1 VSSPRLPGQPVLRF
15 LGIAHRV
22 PDHIVNGITVAVGI
36 GLVQVLFA
44 ALAGSQVAQL
54 ASVGALC
61 ASLADRPNT
70 SARTRH
76 RVLSAA
82 VLACTAVLIM
92 ALLEPYPL
100 AVGVGIS
107 LIAFVAMMT
116 MAWGPRAGP
125 VSFAPILAL
134 VFVTALPSAGLTAP
148 GLAAWSALGAA
159 VYLAWAL
166 AIGELLQPH
175 YRRLA
180 LAAALHAVAQ
190 LFRSRAGILQEP
202 DFEISDEADQGKV
215 QLWIDDET
223 ALADHLQAARDLLFV
238 APDTPR
244 SRRETAVQLRIIELR
259 DILLAS
265 RLDFDLLGQDD
276 AGRRV
281 RRSAA
286 LRLWSLAASL
296 DIAEDALRGG
306 DLPPAGPESGAGFRG
321 GFRALSQEGSLP
333 PGDPRAA
340 LLPGF
345 FARLQQ
351 LTGDVSRIHA
361 LLRGAQESLPLSTSQ
376 LRLFVA
382 PEGWPLDAL
391 RSELS
396 MRSPVF
402 RHALR
407 MALALGSAYFIAR
420 ALPWASH
427 PHWLVLS
434 VAVVLRG
441 TLEQTL
447 ARRNERVLGTVLG
460 CLIVLLMAGLH
471 SGTLLALA
479 FLVAV
484 GVAHAFVTVRY
495 LVTALAGTV
504 MALLQLHM
512 ADPGS
517 GFAIAERVADTVLG
531 ALLAWSFSYVL
542 PSWERRTLPRTIN
555 RTLLA
560 LQTYAGLALSR
571 DGGDTVAQR
580 LARRKAYDA
589 LGAVAGAM
597 KRSTVEPKRVRLPVR
612 DLAALVD
619 HGQMLM
625 AHLSVVRLMLARAS
639 ADLERP
645 EASAALK
652 TSQAALHACLSPET
666 LTDRNAGP
674 PDPAG
679 LEILPV
685 EPPAHDLLPWLLRR
699 LRVSIKESRKI
710 RQAAAAALAALDGR
724 SRALALQDPHAT
736 PSRTIPPGG
745 PDST

>member
-1 VSSPRLPGQPVLRF
+1 M
-15 LGIAHRV
+15 HRV
-22 PDHIVNGITVAVGI
+22 PDYVVNGITVAIGI

-70 SARTRH
+70 AARTRY

-82 VLACTAVLIM
+82 ILACTAVLIM
-92 ALLEPYPL
+92 ALLEPWPI

-148 GLAAWSALGAA
+148 RLAAWSALGAA
-159 VYLAWAL
+159 VYLGWAL
-166 AIGELLQPH
+166 AVGEWLQSH

-180 LAAALHAVAQ
+180 LAATLRAAAQ
-190 LFRSRAGILQEP
+190 LFRARAAILQDPGTGE
-202 DFEISDEADQGKV
+202 ETGQGRM

-223 ALADHLQAARDLLFV
+223 ALADQLQAARDLLFV

-244 SRRETAVQLRIIELR
+244 SRGETGVLLRIIELR

-265 RLDFDLLGQDD
+265 RLDFDLLGADQ
-276 AGRRV
+276 AGRMV
-281 RRSAA
+281 RERAA
-286 LRLWSLAASL
+286 VNLWSLAASL

-306 DLPPAGPESGAGFRG
+306 DPPPVGPEPGAGV
-321 GFRALSQEGSLP
+321 QKLP
-333 PGDPRAA
+333 NEASFAPDDPRAA

-345 FARLQQ
+345 FARLQH
-351 LTGDVSRIHA
+351 LAENVSRIQA
-361 LLRGAQESLPLSTSQ
+361 LLRGEHEALPLSESQ
-376 LRLFVA
+376 LRLFVT
-382 PEGWPLDAL
+382 PEGWPLAAL

-396 MRSPVF
+396 LRSPVL
-402 RHALR
+402 RHAVR
-407 MALALGSAYFIAR
+407 MSLALGSAYFIAR
-420 ALPWASH
+420 NLPWASH

-441 TLEQTL
+441 NLEQTL
-447 ARRNERVLGTVLG
+447 SRRNQRVLGTMLG
-460 CLIVLLMAGLH
+460 CVVVLLLAGLH
-471 SGTLLALA
+471 SATLLAVA

-495 LVTALAGTV
+495 LVTSMAGTI
-504 MALLQLHM
+504 MGLLQLYM
-512 ADPGS
+512 ADTGG
-517 GFAIAERVADTVLG
+517 GFAIAERLADTVLG

-542 PSWERRTLPRTIN
+542 PSWERRTLPQTIS

-560 LQTYAGLALSR
+560 LRAYAALALSR
-571 DGGDTVAQR
+571 DASDAIAQR

-589 LGAVAGAM
+589 LGAVVAIM
-597 KRSTVEPKRVRLPVR
+597 KRSTVEPRRVRLPVR
-612 DLAALVD
+612 DLGALVD

-625 AHLSVVRLMLARAS
+625 AHLSVIRLMLARSS
-639 ADLERP
+639 AELGRP
-645 EASAALK
+645 EASAALHD
-652 TSQAALHACLSPET
+652 SQALLRACLAPEAPACCDAESP
-666 LTDRNAGP
+666 DSP
-674 PDPAG
+674 G
-679 LEILPV
+679 LESLPA
-685 EPPAHDLLPWLLRR
+685 EPPAHDRLPWLLRR
-699 LRVSIKESRKI
+699 LRVSLNEARKI
-710 RQAAAAALAALDGR
+710 RHAAAAALAALDDNTAAFAAVTSHAAR
-724 SRALALQDPHAT
+724 SRTA
-736 PSRTIPPGG
+736 SSGR
-745 PDST
+745 DSP